1 MGNAT
6 YGRVQIRRQDETWGS
21 ICDDHWGSA
30 EAKVVCAMLGYR
42 GPSVA
47 LSGSAFGF
55 IWPYQYYLDNV
66 KCLGDEPS
74 IAACQHQG
82 WRNENCFGTE
92 HAGVMCSNGTKPTL
106 PPGETRP
113 WKITFPQGN
122 ISMSIWPYGKTLNMR
137 LISPACMVI
146 CDCVTVNTEGC
157 TTLSVRLRFCSA
169 SIL

>member
-1 MGNAT
+1 MKKQALSIITIWLVCGVSISRPHSSPSAPHSCFTTLIAAVEVRLVGNAT
-6 YGRVQIRRQDETWGS
+6 YGRVQIRRQNETWGS

-82 WRNENCFGTE
+82 WRNENCFGWE
-92 HAGVMCSNGTKPTL
+92 HAGVMCSNDTKPTL
-106 PPGETRP
+106 PPGESRP
-113 WKITFPQGN
+113 
-122 ISMSIWPYGKTLNMR
+122 
-137 LISPACMVI
+137 
-146 CDCVTVNTEGC
+146 
-157 TTLSVRLRFCSA
+157 
-169 SIL
+169 